1 MTDAVVIGAG
11 PAGLMAAEMLVD
23 AGYGALVV
31 DHKPS
36 LGRKFLMAGKSGL
49 NLTRVEAFED
59 FLGNYAEAAEWLR
72 PMLTAYSNQDVPGWA
87 ADLGQEV
94 FTGTSR
100 RVFPRA
106 MKASP
111 LLRAWLRRLSGKG
124 VAFRTGQRWVGW
136 RDGGLVFQTA
146 QGETVET
153 PRATVL
159 ALGGASWPRL
169 GSDGGW
175 FDLLVA
181 KGVALAPLRA
191 ANMGFAVDWS
201 AHMAGHFGQ
210 PIKNCLL
217 IAGKRQVRGEF
228 VLSAKGLEGSGIYA
242 ISRELLE
249 GAALSLDLAP
259 DLDLE
264 TLAGRLSRPRG
275 KASLSNH
282 LRKVLKFDAA
292 RIALLQEFARPLPDD
307 LHQLARRVK
316 KLTVPLIGPRPLAEA
331 ISTAGGIMRSGL
343 DDRLMLKQL
352 PGAFAAGEMLDWQ
365 APTGGYLITAC
376 LATGRWAGLGAVD
389 WLGRS
394 PSCLQARDMPT

>member
-11 PAGLMAAEMLVD
+11 PAGLMAAEMLAN
-23 AGYGALVV
+23 AGYGVVVV

-36 LGRKFLMAGKSGL
+36 LGRKLLMAGKSGL
-49 NLTRVEAFED
+49 NLTRDEAFDD
-59 FLGNYAEAAEWLR
+59 FLGNYAEAAQWLR
-72 PMLTAYSNQDVPGWA
+72 PILAAFSNQDVPRWA
-87 ADLGQEV
+87 EALGQEV

-100 RVFPRA
+100 RVFPKT

-111 LLRAWLRRLSGKG
+111 LLRAWLRRLSGLG
-124 VAFRTGQRWVGW
+124 VVFRTGQRWVGW

-146 QGETVET
+146 AGESVET

-169 GSDGGW
+169 GSDGAW
-175 FDLLVA
+175 FDLLA
-181 KGVALAPLRA
+181 ARGAELTPLRA

-201 AHMAGHFGQ
+201 PHMAGHFGQ

-217 IAGKRQVRGEF
+217 IAGERRVRGEF

-242 ISRELLE
+242 LSRDLAE
-249 GAALSLDLAP
+249 GAVLSLDLQP

-282 LRKVLKFDAA
+282 LRKSLKFDVA
-292 RIALLQEFARPLPDD
+292 RIALLQEFARPLPNDPH
-307 LHQLARRVK
+307 LLARWVK
-316 KLTVPLIGPRPLAEA
+316 NLIVPLTGPRPLAEA
-331 ISTAGGIMRSGL
+331 ISSAGGIMRSGL
-343 DDRLMLKQL
+343 DDHLMLKEL
-352 PGAFAAGEMLDWQ
+352 PGVFAAGEMLDWQ

-389 WLGRS
+389 WLGR
-394 PSCLQARDMPT
+394 